1 MTVSLRPFLASD
13 AEWLVDRHR
22 EIYAREEG
30 YDDSFAELVAQII
43 ADFLANHDPLQER
56 GWVAERAGQRLGS
69 IFCVAEGETAPE
81 TAKLRLFLLEAD
93 SRGTGLAQT
102 MMAACLDFARAAGYR
117 DMRLWTHESHAAA
130 CRLYARNGFA
140 CTQSWPERTFGQDVV
155 SQIWERE
162 L

>member
-30 YDDSFAELVAQII
+30 YDDSFADLVAQII

-56 GWVAERAGQRLGS
+56 GWVAERDGQRLGS
-69 IFCVAEGETAPE
+69 IFCVAEGETSPE
-81 TAKLRLFLLEAD
+81 TAKLRLFLLEPD

-130 CRLYARNGFA
+130 CRLYARNGFS
-140 CTQSWPERTFGQDVV
+140 CTQSWSERTFGQDVV